1 MLRALQA
8 IATGTHDA
16 GRLFTHPLSIFMK
29 KKNNHTRLA
38 ALLVAISMLAMA
50 GAALAQSPQSAQQ
63 RPVYLDIRPVA
74 NPNHSSLSDDL
85 IADMA
90 RDKLASMNRS
100 AIVMGDKTLPPG
112 VYVLR
117 ILYIVHRQPGSDEV
131 TLSASASTQ
140 LLRTDDRDHDGVV
153 QTYSIYN
160 GLQQVLV
167 QGSDEQKTS
176 ARLRDAFKRQ
186 LKARIS
192 AAFLSQQSF

>member
-1 MLRALQA
+1 
-8 IATGTHDA
+8 
-16 GRLFTHPLSIFMK
+16 MK

-140 LLRTDDRDHDGVV
+140 LLRTDDRDHDSVV